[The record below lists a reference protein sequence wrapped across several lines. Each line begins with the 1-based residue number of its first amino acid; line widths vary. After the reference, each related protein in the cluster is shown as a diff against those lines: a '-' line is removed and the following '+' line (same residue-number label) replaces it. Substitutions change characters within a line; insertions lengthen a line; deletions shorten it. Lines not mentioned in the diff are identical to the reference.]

1 MASGER
7 QCFGV
12 FAFATRTISETEDSE
27 RLSCRSLAI
36 LEILDFSG
44 TRVGRGGELALRM
57 LVFGVVGIL
66 SGLRLEAQEFLC
78 FQGRP

>member
-44 TRVGRGGELALRM
+44 TRVGGGGTGSKDAR
-57 LVFGVVGIL
+57 VWGCGDTV
-66 SGLRLEAQEFLC
+66 RLKA
-78 FQGRP
+78 